1 VHDQLVLGV
10 DLDGVCAVYED
21 AFRRSVARQ
30 LGREPEELP
39 PQRVLDQFSEWG
51 LRPDEFAELHRTAV
65 VEDRMF
71 RTMAPMPGVSDALWE
86 LSDLGVWIRI
96 ITHRLCVNWA
106 HETTAADTAAWL
118 DEHRIPYRDL
128 CFIGAK
134 PDVGADV
141 YVEDSPTN
149 VTGLR
154 AAGRDTIVFDQLYN
168 RHLPGPRAHDWAE
181 VVAYVRELLDA
192 RGRQVALPF
201 DERPAST

>member
-1 VHDQLVLGV
+1 VADHLVLGV
-10 DLDGVCAVYED
+10 DLDGVCARYED

-30 LGREPEELP
+30 LDRDPDELP
-39 PQRVLDQFSEWG
+39 RQHVLDQFSEWG
-51 LRPDEFAELHRTAV
+51 LGPDDFERLHRTAV

-71 RTMAPMPGVSDALWE
+71 RTMEPMPGVSDALWE

-118 DEHRIPYRDL
+118 DVQRIPYRDL

-134 PDVGADV
+134 PEVGADI

-149 VTGLR
+149 VTRLR
-154 AAGRDTIVFDQLYN
+154 ESGSTTIVFDQPYN
-168 RHLPGPRAHDWAE
+168 TELPGPRARDWTE
-181 VVAYVRELLDA
+181 VVAFVRAELDA
-192 RGRQVALPF
+192 RERQVRLPL
-201 DERPAST
+201 D